1 MNLSNDTIA
10 IFKNFANI
18 NQNILV
24 KPGKKL
30 NTISTMKNILATAD
44 VKEDFEQEFAIYDL
58 RVFKN
63 FRFI

>member
-30 NTISTMKNILATAD
+30 NTISTNEEHLSD
-44 VKEDFEQEFAIYDL
+44 S
-58 RVFKN
+58 RC
-63 FRFI
+63 